1 MGMQNQ
7 VKKLS
12 GADMLNQPYAP
23 KGVFGDCLIS
33 WTEKLGK
40 IHKGIQEKLRENFE
54 MTKDEDDL
62 SASVEMKISTLLKFE
77 KLKLYNPPIGLDR
90 RYMELFDFM
99 FKKSKEIMRSFET
112 DKRKP

>member
-1 MGMQNQ
+1 
-7 VKKLS
+7 
-12 GADMLNQPYAP
+12 MLNQPYAP
-23 KGVFGDCLIS
+23 KGVFGDCLVS

-77 KLKLYNPPIGLDR
+77 KLILLKNCRNLD
-90 RYMELFDFM
+90 LFI
-99 FKKSKEIMRSFET
+99 SL
-112 DKRKP
+112 